1 MTETCTR
8 DDRRRLGVTVGVQ
21 GLTERGWGG
30 QGTCT
35 GDDWSR
41 QVAQRIRT
49 GDGKGWRGGTRNDG
63 DGKGIF
69 NGTVYSEISIVA

>member
-8 DDRRRLGVTVGVQ
+8 GDRRRLGATVGVQ
-21 GLTERGWGG
+21 GVTERGWGG

-41 QVAQRIRT
+41 QVVQRIHT
-49 GDGKGWRGGTRNDG
+49 GDGKGWRGGTRDDG
-63 DGKGIF
+63 DGKGIS
-69 NGTVYSEISIVA
+69 NGTVDSEISIVA

>member
-8 DDRRRLGVTVGVQ
+8 GDRRRLGVTVGVQ
-21 GLTERGWGG
+21 GVTERGRGG

-41 QVAQRIRT
+41 RVAQRMRT
-49 GDGKGWRGGTRNDG
+49 GDSKGWRGGTRNDW
-63 DGKGIF
+63 DGKGISY
-69 NGTVYSEISIVA
+69 GTVDSEISIVA